1 MEPVGALASVITIV
15 GLIRPT
21 AIFVKA
27 VRGIASENGIV
38 ASEIHRMATR
48 IHTSATSID
57 IALEDL
63 KSHSSTLRQMS
74 VTPSK
79 ILQYIIDTNSMETIV
94 SGTKSISKQMR
105 DKAQELKNLKKQ
117 PNLFK
122 KLRWCIWDK
131 MEVES
136 LFPEMQLVAACLSLV
151 CPIIRLEVNQFML
164 KKSSG
169 EVARCLRQEMK
180 SLRGQLKMVE
190 QQYHTIIQEQ
200 HLSINSEFEAEF
212 HAMAKPLLRLAK
224 SVRRTGTVPETRRE
238 SPSRR
243 SEEIPL
249 SIPSEVLLVPDGDG
263 TREVPRR
270 IRRNTSQRSAI
281 GRNFNSAAP
290 FQTPRPSSGVK
301 PSKPRSLSV
310 PREAPSEVSRHSS
323 SSGESSGQ
331 HSAPPSPSP
340 QTPGTPPTPQSPE
353 SLEAPKPLRID
364 TSTRESETRGGT
376 VQAIQGYLIN
386 PRDRRKPIPVT
397 NAKTD
402 HRVFLNYISVKTV
415 NQLGLKPQE
424 MDPDEPIHTHGD
436 RHEVTMPGPVI
447 GRVTGVR
454 WRKTGWAKAIPVEF
468 LVKDCYHGSKQV
480 NVVFGMIF
488 ANDLGAAGGDR

>member
-63 KSHSSTLRQMS
+63 RSHSSTLRQMS

-79 ILQYIIDTNSMETIV
+79 ILQYIIDNNSMETIV

-105 DKAQELKNLKKQ
+105 DKAQELKHLKKQ

-169 EVARCLRQEMK
+169 EVARCLRQEM
-180 SLRGQLKMVE
+180 
-190 QQYHTIIQEQ
+190 
-200 HLSINSEFEAEF
+200 
-212 HAMAKPLLRLAK
+212 
-224 SVRRTGTVPETRRE
+224 
-238 SPSRR
+238 
-243 SEEIPL
+243 
-249 SIPSEVLLVPDGDG
+249 
-263 TREVPRR
+263 
-270 IRRNTSQRSAI
+270 
-281 GRNFNSAAP
+281 
-290 FQTPRPSSGVK
+290 
-301 PSKPRSLSV
+301 
-310 PREAPSEVSRHSS
+310 
-323 SSGESSGQ
+323 
-331 HSAPPSPSP
+331 
-340 QTPGTPPTPQSPE
+340 
-353 SLEAPKPLRID
+353 
-364 TSTRESETRGGT
+364 
-376 VQAIQGYLIN
+376 
-386 PRDRRKPIPVT
+386 
-397 NAKTD
+397 
-402 HRVFLNYISVKTV
+402 
-415 NQLGLKPQE
+415 
-424 MDPDEPIHTHGD
+424 
-436 RHEVTMPGPVI
+436 
-447 GRVTGVR
+447 
-454 WRKTGWAKAIPVEF
+454 
-468 LVKDCYHGSKQV
+468 
-480 NVVFGMIF
+480 
-488 ANDLGAAGGDR
+488 